1 MLNIK
6 SITIKNFMS
15 VGNVTQAV
23 HFNTQPLTLV
33 LGMNVDLGGDDNRN
47 GTGKTTIVNALSY
60 ALYGQALTNIRKDNL
75 INKTNNRHMLVTVDF
90 EKDGNSYRI
99 ERGRRPN
106 KFMFLVNNNEQQES
120 TDEMQGEGRLGQ
132 AQIGRILGLTHTM
145 FKHVIALNTYTEPFL
160 SMRANDQREV
170 IEQLLGITQLSEKA
184 ALLKELVKTT
194 KESIMEEEYRIKGVE
209 SANKK
214 IENSIKDLERRG
226 SIWLR
231 RLQEDIQECTVGIT
245 ELQKIDT
252 EEELNN
258 HALLTEYKEKQ
269 NTITNIETKQ
279 TSLVTQESREETRL
293 TQAEKDLDATKEHK
307 CYACGQELH
316 DDTHKKILLAKETTI
331 TESKQHITELQT
343 SFKLLTAQRQEIGE
357 LGTKPEVNY
366 DSIHDVYDHKNT
378 LENLIQQLE
387 NKNNEENPYVDQID
401 TLKKKGLQEV
411 DWEEVN
417 ELNRLLDHQEFLLK
431 LLTNKDSF
439 IRKRIIEQNL
449 NYLNHRLEYYL
460 SRLGLPHAV
469 SFQSDLNVEITELG
483 RSLDFDNLSRG
494 ERNRL
499 ILGLSWAFRDVFESL
514 NHPIN
519 LLAIDELID
528 SGMDTNG
535 VENSLSVLKKISR
548 ERKKNVFLISH
559 RDELV
564 GRVNTILYVI
574 KENGFTSFSTDVEQL
589 TV

>member
-1 MLNIK
+1 
-6 SITIKNFMS
+6 MS

-33 LGMNVDLGGDDNRN
+33 LGMNVDLGGDDNRI
-47 GTGKTTIVNALSY
+47 GTGSTTIVNALSY

-90 EKDGNSYRI
+90 EKDGNNYRI

-106 KFMFLVNNNEQQES
+106 KFIFLVNNNEQQES

-184 ALLKELVKTT
+184 TLLKELVKIT

-214 IENSIKDLERRG
+214 IEDSIKDLERRS

-231 RLQEDIQECTVGIT
+231 RLEEDIQECTVGIT

-279 TSLVTQESREETRL
+279 TSLVTQENREDIRL

-316 DDTHKKILLAKETTI
+316 DDAHKKILLAKETTI

-343 SFKLLTAQRQEIGE
+343 SFKLLTTQRQEIGE

-366 DSIHDVYDHKNT
+366 NSIHDVYDHKNT

-387 NKNNEENPYVDQID
+387 NKNNEEI
-401 TLKKKGLQEV
+401 
-411 DWEEVN
+411 
-417 ELNRLLDHQEFLLK
+417 
-431 LLTNKDSF
+431 
-439 IRKRIIEQNL
+439 
-449 NYLNHRLEYYL
+449 
-460 SRLGLPHAV
+460 
-469 SFQSDLNVEITELG
+469 
-483 RSLDFDNLSRG
+483 
-494 ERNRL
+494 L
-499 ILGLSWAFRDVFESL
+499 I
-514 NHPIN
+514 
-519 LLAIDELID
+519 
-528 SGMDTNG
+528 
-535 VENSLSVLKKISR
+535 
-548 ERKKNVFLISH
+548 
-559 RDELV
+559 
-564 GRVNTILYVI
+564 
-574 KENGFTSFSTDVEQL
+574 
-589 TV
+589 

>member
-1 MLNIK
+1 
-6 SITIKNFMS
+6 MS

-231 RLQEDIQECTVGIT
+231 RLEEDIQECTVGIT

-316 DDTHKKILLAKETTI
+316 DEAHKKILLAKETTI

-343 SFKLLTAQRQEIGE
+343 SFKLLTQ
-357 LGTKPEVNY
+357 Y
-366 DSIHDVYDHKNT
+366 
-378 LENLIQQLE
+378 
-387 NKNNEENPYVDQID
+387 
-401 TLKKKGLQEV
+401 
-411 DWEEVN
+411 
-417 ELNRLLDHQEFLLK
+417 
-431 LLTNKDSF
+431 
-439 IRKRIIEQNL
+439 
-449 NYLNHRLEYYL
+449 
-460 SRLGLPHAV
+460 
-469 SFQSDLNVEITELG
+469 
-483 RSLDFDNLSRG
+483 
-494 ERNRL
+494 
-499 ILGLSWAFRDVFESL
+499 
-514 NHPIN
+514 
-519 LLAIDELID
+519 
-528 SGMDTNG
+528 
-535 VENSLSVLKKISR
+535 
-548 ERKKNVFLISH
+548 
-559 RDELV
+559 
-564 GRVNTILYVI
+564 
-574 KENGFTSFSTDVEQL
+574 
-589 TV
+589 

>member
-6 SITIKNFMS
+6 NITIKNFMS

-33 LGMNVDLGGDDNRN
+33 LGVNVDLGGDDNRN

-90 EKDGNSYRI
+90 EKDGNNYRI

-106 KFMFLVNNNEQQES
+106 KFVFLVNDNERQES

-132 AQIGRILGLTHTM
+132 EQIVRILGLSHTM

-194 KESIMEEEYRIKGVE
+194 KESIMGEEYRIKAVE

-214 IENSIKDLERRG
+214 IEDSIKDLERRS

-231 RLQEDIQECTVGIT
+231 RLEEDIQVCTEGII

-252 EEELNN
+252 EEELTN

-279 TSLVTQESREETRL
+279 TSLVTQENREDTRL
-293 TQAEKDLDATKEHK
+293 TQAEKDLEATKEHK

-316 DDTHKKILLAKETTI
+316 DDAHKKILLAKETTI
-331 TESKQHITELQT
+331 TESQQHITELQT
-343 SFKLLTAQRQEIGE
+343 SFKLLTTQRQEIGE

-387 NKNNEENPYVDQID
+387 NKNNDENPYVDQID

-460 SRLGLPHAV
+460 SRLGLPHEV

-574 KENGFTSFSTDVEQL
+574 KENGFTSFSTDVEL
-589 TV
+589 ETV

>member
-1 MLNIK
+1 
-6 SITIKNFMS
+6 MS

-33 LGMNVDLGGDDNRN
+33 LGVNVDLGGDDNRN

-90 EKDGNSYRI
+90 EKDGNNYRI

-106 KFMFLVNNNEQQES
+106 KFVFLVNDNERQES

-132 AQIGRILGLTHTM
+132 EQIVRILGLSHTM

-194 KESIMEEEYRIKGVE
+194 KESIMGEEYRIKAVE

-214 IENSIKDLERRG
+214 IEDSIKDLERRS

-231 RLQEDIQECTVGIT
+231 RLEEDIQVCTEGII

-252 EEELNN
+252 EEELTN

-279 TSLVTQESREETRL
+279 TSLVTQENREDTRL
-293 TQAEKDLDATKEHK
+293 TQAEKDLEATKEHK

-316 DDTHKKILLAKETTI
+316 DDAHKKILLAKETTI
-331 TESKQHITELQT
+331 TESQQHITELQT
-343 SFKLLTAQRQEIGE
+343 SFKLLTTQRQEIGE

-387 NKNNEENPYVDQID
+387 NKNNDENPYVDQID

-460 SRLGLPHAV
+460 SRLGLPHEV

-574 KENGFTSFSTDVEQL
+574 KENGFTSFSTDVEL
-589 TV
+589 ETV

>member
-6 SITIKNFMS
+6 NITIKNFMS

-90 EKDGNSYRI
+90 EKDGNNYRI

-106 KFMFLVNNNEQQES
+106 KFTFLVNDNEQQES

-132 AQIGRILGLTHTM
+132 EQIVRILGLSHTM

-184 ALLKELVKTT
+184 TLLKELVKIT

-214 IENSIKDLERRG
+214 IEDSIKDIVRRS

-231 RLQEDIQECTVGIT
+231 RLEEDIQECTVGIT

-279 TSLVTQESREETRL
+279 TSLVTQEDREETRL
-293 TQAEKDLDATKEHK
+293 TQANKDLEATKEHK

-316 DDTHKKILLAKETTI
+316 DEAHKKILLAKETTI
-331 TESKQHITELQT
+331 TESQQHITELQT
-343 SFKLLTAQRQEIGE
+343 SFKLLTTQRQEIGE
-357 LGTKPEVNY
+357 LGIKPKVNY
-366 DSIHDVYDHKNT
+366 NSIHDVYDHKNT

-411 DWEEVN
+411 DWDEVN

-574 KENGFTSFSTDVEQL
+574 KENGFTSFSTDVEL
-589 TV
+589 ETV

>member
-1 MLNIK
+1 
-6 SITIKNFMS
+6 MS

-269 NTITNIETKQ
+269 SAIANIETEQ

-343 SFKLLTAQRQEIGE
+343 SVKLLTTQRQEIGE
-357 LGTKPEVNY
+357 LGIKPEVNY

>member
-6 SITIKNFMS
+6 NITIKNFMS
-15 VGNVTQAV
+15 VGNVTQSV

-90 EKDGNSYRI
+90 EKNGNNYRI

-106 KFMFLVNNNEQQES
+106 KFTFLVNDNEQQES

-132 AQIGRILGLTHTM
+132 EQIVRILGLTHTM

-184 ALLKELVKTT
+184 TLLKELVKTT

-214 IENSIKDLERRG
+214 IEDSIKDIVRRS

-231 RLQEDIQECTVGIT
+231 RLEEDIQECTVGIT

-279 TSLVTQESREETRL
+279 TSLVTQEDREETRL
-293 TQAEKDLDATKEHK
+293 TQAEKDLEATKEHK

-316 DDTHKKILLAKETTI
+316 DEAHKKILLAKETTI

-343 SFKLLTAQRQEIGE
+343 SFKLLTTQRQEIGE
-357 LGTKPEVNY
+357 LGTKPKVNY

-387 NKNNEENPYVDQID
+387 NKNNEENPYIDQID

-535 VENSLSVLKKISR
+535 VENSLSVLKKIAR

>member
-1 MLNIK
+1 MLTIK
-6 SITIKNFMS
+6 NITIKNFMS

-33 LGMNVDLGGDDNRN
+33 LGINVDLGGDDNRN

-90 EKDGNSYRI
+90 EKDGNNYRI

-106 KFMFLVNNNEQQES
+106 KFTFLVNDNEQQES

-132 AQIGRILGLTHTM
+132 EQIVRILGLSHTM

-194 KESIMEEEYRIKGVE
+194 KESIMGEEYRIKAVE

-214 IENSIKDLERRG
+214 IEDSIKDLERRS

-231 RLQEDIQECTVGIT
+231 RLEEDIQVCTEGIT

-269 NTITNIETKQ
+269 NTITNIETEQ
-279 TSLVTQESREETRL
+279 ISLVTQESREETRL
-293 TQAEKDLDATKEHK
+293 TQANKDLEATKEHK

-316 DDTHKKILLAKETTI
+316 DEAHKKILLEKETTI
-331 TESKQHITELQT
+331 TENKQHITKLQT
-343 SFKLLTAQRQEIGE
+343 SFKLLTTQRQEIGE
-357 LGTKPEVNY
+357 LGIKPEVNY

-387 NKNNEENPYVDQID
+387 NKNNDENPYVDQID

-460 SRLGLPHAV
+460 SRLGLPHEV

>member
-6 SITIKNFMS
+6 NITIKNFMS

-90 EKDGNSYRI
+90 EKDGNNYRI

-106 KFMFLVNNNEQQES
+106 KFMFLVNDNEQQES

-132 AQIGRILGLTHTM
+132 EQIVRILGLSHTM

-184 ALLKELVKTT
+184 TLLKELVKIT

-214 IENSIKDLERRG
+214 IETSIKDIVRRS

-231 RLQEDIQECTVGIT
+231 RLEEDIQECTVGIT

-279 TSLVTQESREETRL
+279 TSLVTQEDREETRL
-293 TQAEKDLDATKEHK
+293 TQANKDLEATKEHK

-316 DDTHKKILLAKETTI
+316 DEAHKKILLAKETTI
-331 TESKQHITELQT
+331 TESQQHITELQT
-343 SFKLLTAQRQEIGE
+343 SFKLLTTQRQEIGE
-357 LGTKPEVNY
+357 LGIKPKVNY
-366 DSIHDVYDHKNT
+366 NSIHDVYDHKNT

>member
-6 SITIKNFMS
+6 NITIKNFMS

-33 LGMNVDLGGDDNRN
+33 LGINVDLGGDDNRN

-90 EKDGNSYRI
+90 EKDGNNYRI

-106 KFMFLVNNNEQQES
+106 KFVFLVNDNEQQES

-132 AQIGRILGLTHTM
+132 EQIVRILGLSHTM

-194 KESIMEEEYRIKGVE
+194 KESIMGEEYRIKAVE

-214 IENSIKDLERRG
+214 IEDSIKDLERRS

-231 RLQEDIQECTVGIT
+231 RLEEDIQVCTEGIT

-279 TSLVTQESREETRL
+279 ASLVTQEGREETRL
-293 TQAEKDLDATKEHK
+293 TQAEKDLEATKEHT
-307 CYACGQELH
+307 CYACGQKLH
-316 DDTHKKILLAKETTI
+316 DDAHKKILLTTETTI

-343 SFKLLTAQRQEIGE
+343 SFKLLTTQQQEIGE
-357 LGTKPEVNY
+357 LGIKPEVNY

-387 NKNNEENPYVDQID
+387 NKNNDENPYVDQID

-460 SRLGLPHAV
+460 SRLGLPHEV

>member
-1 MLNIK
+1 
-6 SITIKNFMS
+6 MS

-90 EKDGNSYRI
+90 EKDGNNYRI

-106 KFMFLVNNNEQQES
+106 KFMFLVNDNEQQES

-132 AQIGRILGLTHTM
+132 EQIVRILGLSHTM

-184 ALLKELVKTT
+184 TLLKELVKIT

-214 IENSIKDLERRG
+214 IEDSIKDIVRRS

-231 RLQEDIQECTVGIT
+231 RLEEDIQECTVGIT

-279 TSLVTQESREETRL
+279 TSLVTQEDREETRL
-293 TQAEKDLDATKEHK
+293 TQANKDLEATKEHK

-316 DDTHKKILLAKETTI
+316 DEAHKKILLAKETTI
-331 TESKQHITELQT
+331 TESQQHITELQT
-343 SFKLLTAQRQEIGE
+343 SFKLLTTQRQEIGE
-357 LGTKPEVNY
+357 LGIKPKVNY
-366 DSIHDVYDHKNT
+366 NSIHDVYDHKNT

-411 DWEEVN
+411 DWDEVN

-574 KENGFTSFSTDVEQL
+574 KENGFTSFSTDVEL
-589 TV
+589 ETV

>member
-6 SITIKNFMS
+6 NITIKNFMS

-33 LGMNVDLGGDDNRN
+33 LGINVDLGGDDNRN

-90 EKDGNSYRI
+90 EKDGNNYRI

-106 KFMFLVNNNEQQES
+106 KFTFLVNDNEQQES

-132 AQIGRILGLTHTM
+132 EQIVRILGLSHTM

-194 KESIMEEEYRIKGVE
+194 KESIMGEEYRIKAVE

-214 IENSIKDLERRG
+214 IEDSIKDLERRS

-231 RLQEDIQECTVGIT
+231 RLEEDIQVCTEGIT

-279 TSLVTQESREETRL
+279 ASLVTQEGREETRL
-293 TQAEKDLDATKEHK
+293 TQAEKDLEATKEHT
-307 CYACGQELH
+307 CYACGQKLH
-316 DDTHKKILLAKETTI
+316 DDAHKKILLTKETTI

-343 SFKLLTAQRQEIGE
+343 SFKLLTTQQHEIGE
-357 LGTKPEVNY
+357 LGIKPEVNY

-387 NKNNEENPYVDQID
+387 NKNNDENPYVDQID

-460 SRLGLPHAV
+460 SRLGLPHEV

>member
-1 MLNIK
+1 
-6 SITIKNFMS
+6 MS

-184 ALLKELVKTT
+184 ALLKELVKIT

-214 IENSIKDLERRG
+214 IENSIKDLERR
-226 SIWLR
+226 SSVWLR
-231 RLQEDIQECTVGIT
+231 RLEEDIQECTVGIT

-252 EEELNN
+252 DEELNN

-269 NTITNIETKQ
+269 SAIANIETEQ
-279 TSLVTQESREETRL
+279 TSLVTQENRENTRL
-293 TQAEKDLDATKEHK
+293 AQAEKDLEATKEHK

-316 DDTHKKILLAKETTI
+316 DDTHLSLI
-331 TESKQHITELQT
+331 HI
-343 SFKLLTAQRQEIGE
+343 
-357 LGTKPEVNY
+357 
-366 DSIHDVYDHKNT
+366 
-378 LENLIQQLE
+378 
-387 NKNNEENPYVDQID
+387 
-401 TLKKKGLQEV
+401 
-411 DWEEVN
+411 
-417 ELNRLLDHQEFLLK
+417 
-431 LLTNKDSF
+431 
-439 IRKRIIEQNL
+439 
-449 NYLNHRLEYYL
+449 
-460 SRLGLPHAV
+460 
-469 SFQSDLNVEITELG
+469 
-483 RSLDFDNLSRG
+483 
-494 ERNRL
+494 
-499 ILGLSWAFRDVFESL
+499 
-514 NHPIN
+514 
-519 LLAIDELID
+519 
-528 SGMDTNG
+528 
-535 VENSLSVLKKISR
+535 
-548 ERKKNVFLISH
+548 
-559 RDELV
+559 
-564 GRVNTILYVI
+564 
-574 KENGFTSFSTDVEQL
+574 
-589 TV
+589 

>member
-1 MLNIK
+1 
-6 SITIKNFMS
+6 MS

-106 KFMFLVNNNEQQES
+106 KFIFLVNNNEQQES

-184 ALLKELVKTT
+184 ALLKELVKIT

-214 IENSIKDLERRG
+214 IEDSIKDLERRS

-231 RLQEDIQECTVGIT
+231 RLEEDIQECTVGIT

-279 TSLVTQESREETRL
+279 TSLVTQENREDIRL

-316 DDTHKKILLAKETTI
+316 DDAHKKILLAKETTI

-343 SFKLLTAQRQEIGE
+343 SFKLLTTQRQEIGE

-366 DSIHDVYDHKNT
+366 NSIHDVYDHKNT

-387 NKNNEENPYVDQID
+387 NKNNEENPYIDQID
-401 TLKKKGLQEV
+401 TLKKKGLQQV

-417 ELNRLLDHQEFLLK
+417 ELNRLREHQEFLLK

-499 ILGLSWAFRDVFESL
+499 ILGLSWAFRDVFESM

-535 VENSLSVLKKISR
+535 VENALSVLKKISR

>member
-1 MLNIK
+1 
-6 SITIKNFMS
+6 MS

-184 ALLKELVKTT
+184 ALLKELVKIT

-231 RLQEDIQECTVGIT
+231 RLEEDIQECTVGIT

-252 EEELNN
+252 EEEFNN

-293 TQAEKDLDATKEHK
+293 TQAEKDLED
-307 CYACGQELH
+307 
-316 DDTHKKILLAKETTI
+316 
-331 TESKQHITELQT
+331 
-343 SFKLLTAQRQEIGE
+343 
-357 LGTKPEVNY
+357 
-366 DSIHDVYDHKNT
+366 
-378 LENLIQQLE
+378 
-387 NKNNEENPYVDQID
+387 
-401 TLKKKGLQEV
+401 
-411 DWEEVN
+411 
-417 ELNRLLDHQEFLLK
+417 
-431 LLTNKDSF
+431 
-439 IRKRIIEQNL
+439 
-449 NYLNHRLEYYL
+449 
-460 SRLGLPHAV
+460 
-469 SFQSDLNVEITELG
+469 
-483 RSLDFDNLSRG
+483 
-494 ERNRL
+494 
-499 ILGLSWAFRDVFESL
+499 
-514 NHPIN
+514 
-519 LLAIDELID
+519 
-528 SGMDTNG
+528 
-535 VENSLSVLKKISR
+535 
-548 ERKKNVFLISH
+548 
-559 RDELV
+559 
-564 GRVNTILYVI
+564 
-574 KENGFTSFSTDVEQL
+574 
-589 TV
+589 

>member
-1 MLNIK
+1 
-6 SITIKNFMS
+6 MS

-33 LGMNVDLGGDDNRN
+33 LGINVDLGGDDNRN

-90 EKDGNSYRI
+90 EKDGNNYRI

-106 KFMFLVNNNEQQES
+106 KFTFLVNDNEQQES

-132 AQIGRILGLTHTM
+132 EQIVRILGLSHTM

-194 KESIMEEEYRIKGVE
+194 KESIMGEEYRIKAVE

-214 IENSIKDLERRG
+214 IEDSIKDLERRS

-231 RLQEDIQECTVGIT
+231 RLEEDIQVCTEGIT

-269 NTITNIETKQ
+269 NTITNIETEQ
-279 TSLVTQESREETRL
+279 VSLVTQENREETRL
-293 TQAEKDLDATKEHK
+293 TQANKDLEATKEHK

-316 DDTHKKILLAKETTI
+316 DEAHKKILLEKETTI
-331 TESKQHITELQT
+331 IENKQHITKLQT
-343 SFKLLTAQRQEIGE
+343 SFKLLTTQRQEIGE
-357 LGTKPEVNY
+357 LGIKPEVNY

-387 NKNNEENPYVDQID
+387 NKNNDENPYVDQID

-460 SRLGLPHAV
+460 SRLGLPHEV

>member
-1 MLNIK
+1 
-6 SITIKNFMS
+6 MS

-90 EKDGNSYRI
+90 EKDGNNYRI

-106 KFMFLVNNNEQQES
+106 KFMFLVNDNEQQES

-132 AQIGRILGLTHTM
+132 EQIVRILGLSHTM

-184 ALLKELVKTT
+184 TLLKELVKTT

-231 RLQEDIQECTVGIT
+231 RLEEDIQECTVGIT

-293 TQAEKDLDATKEHK
+293 TQAEKDLEATKEHK

-316 DDTHKKILLAKETTI
+316 DEAHKKILLAKETTI
-331 TESKQHITELQT
+331 TESQQHITELQT
-343 SFKLLTAQRQEIGE
+343 SFKLLTTQRQEIGE
-357 LGTKPEVNY
+357 LGIKPEVNY
-366 DSIHDVYDHKNT
+366 DSIHDVYDHKST

-411 DWEEVN
+411 NWDEVN

-535 VENSLSVLKKISR
+535 VENSLSVLKKIAR

>member
-1 MLNIK
+1 MLTIK
-6 SITIKNFMS
+6 NITIKNFMS

-33 LGMNVDLGGDDNRN
+33 LGINVDLGGDDNRN

-90 EKDGNSYRI
+90 EKDGNNYRI

-106 KFMFLVNNNEQQES
+106 KFTFLVNDNEQQES

-132 AQIGRILGLTHTM
+132 EQIVRILGLSHTM

-194 KESIMEEEYRIKGVE
+194 KESIMGEEYRIKAVE

-214 IENSIKDLERRG
+214 IEDSIKDLERRS

-231 RLQEDIQECTVGIT
+231 RLEEDIQVCTEGIT

-279 TSLVTQESREETRL
+279 TSLVTQEGREETRL
-293 TQAEKDLDATKEHK
+293 TQAEKDLEATKEHT
-307 CYACGQELH
+307 CYACGQKLH
-316 DDTHKKILLAKETTI
+316 DDAHKKILLTTETTI

-343 SFKLLTAQRQEIGE
+343 SFKLLTTQQQEIGE
-357 LGTKPEVNY
+357 LGIKPEVNY

-387 NKNNEENPYVDQID
+387 NKNNDENPYVDQID

-460 SRLGLPHAV
+460 SRLGLPHEV

>member
-1 MLNIK
+1 
-6 SITIKNFMS
+6 MS

-90 EKDGNSYRI
+90 EKNGNNYRI

-106 KFMFLVNNNEQQES
+106 KFMFLVNDSEQQES

-132 AQIGRILGLTHTM
+132 EQIVRILGLTHTM
-145 FKHVIALNTYTEPFL
+145 FTHVIALNTYTEPFL

-184 ALLKELVKTT
+184 TLLKELVKTT

-214 IENSIKDLERRG
+214 IENSIKDIVRRS

-231 RLQEDIQECTVGIT
+231 RLEEDIQECTVGIT

-279 TSLVTQESREETRL
+279 TSLVTQEDREETRL
-293 TQAEKDLDATKEHK
+293 TQANKDLEATKEHK

-316 DDTHKKILLAKETTI
+316 DEAHKKILLAKETTI
-331 TESKQHITELQT
+331 TESQQHITELQT
-343 SFKLLTAQRQEIGE
+343 SFKLLTTQRQEIGE
-357 LGTKPEVNY
+357 LGIKPKVNY
-366 DSIHDVYDHKNT
+366 NSIHDVYDHKNT

-411 DWEEVN
+411 DWDEVN

-574 KENGFTSFSTDVEQL
+574 KENGFTSFTKDDE
-589 TV
+589 

>member
-1 MLNIK
+1 MLTIK
-6 SITIKNFMS
+6 NITIKNFMS

-33 LGMNVDLGGDDNRN
+33 LGINVDLGGDDNRN

-90 EKDGNSYRI
+90 EKDGNNYRI

-106 KFMFLVNNNEQQES
+106 KFIFLVNDNEQQES

-132 AQIGRILGLTHTM
+132 EQIVRILGLSHTM

-194 KESIMEEEYRIKGVE
+194 KESIMGEEYRIKAVE

-214 IENSIKDLERRG
+214 IEDSIKDLERRS

-231 RLQEDIQECTVGIT
+231 RLEEDIQVCTEGIT

-269 NTITNIETKQ
+269 NTITNIETEQ
-279 TSLVTQESREETRL
+279 ISLVTQESREETRL
-293 TQAEKDLDATKEHK
+293 TQANKDLEATKEHK

-316 DDTHKKILLAKETTI
+316 DEAHKKILLEKETTI
-331 TESKQHITELQT
+331 TENKQHITKLQT
-343 SFKLLTAQRQEIGE
+343 SFKLLTTQRQEIGE
-357 LGTKPEVNY
+357 LGIKPEVNY

-387 NKNNEENPYVDQID
+387 NKNNDENPYVDQID

-460 SRLGLPHAV
+460 SRLGLPHEV

>member
-6 SITIKNFMS
+6 NITIKNFMS

-343 SFKLLTAQRQEIGE
+343 SVKLLTTQRQEIGE
-357 LGTKPEVNY
+357 LGIKPEVNY

>member
-6 SITIKNFMS
+6 NITIKNFMS

-90 EKDGNSYRI
+90 EKDGNNYRI

-106 KFMFLVNNNEQQES
+106 KFTFLVNDNEQQES

-132 AQIGRILGLTHTM
+132 EQIVRILGLSHTM

-184 ALLKELVKTT
+184 TLLKELVKIT

-214 IENSIKDLERRG
+214 IEDSIKDIVRRS

-231 RLQEDIQECTVGIT
+231 RLEEDIQECTVGIT

-279 TSLVTQESREETRL
+279 TSLVTQEDREETRL
-293 TQAEKDLDATKEHK
+293 TQANKDLEATKEHK

-316 DDTHKKILLAKETTI
+316 DEAHKKILLAKETTI
-331 TESKQHITELQT
+331 TESQQHITELQT
-343 SFKLLTAQRQEIGE
+343 SFKLLTTQRQEIGE
-357 LGTKPEVNY
+357 LGIKPKVNY
-366 DSIHDVYDHKNT
+366 NSIHDVYDHKNT

-411 DWEEVN
+411 DWDEVN

-460 SRLGLPHAV
+460 SRLGLPHEV

-574 KENGFTSFSTDVEQL
+574 KENGFTSFSTDVEL
-589 TV
+589 ETV

>member
-1 MLNIK
+1 
-6 SITIKNFMS
+6 MS

-231 RLQEDIQECTVGIT
+231 RLEEDIQECTVGIT

-293 TQAEKDLDATKEHK
+293 TQAEKDLEATKEHK

-316 DDTHKKILLAKETTI
+316 DEAHKKILLAKETTI
-331 TESKQHITELQT
+331 TESQQHITELQT

-357 LGTKPEVNY
+357 LGIKPEVNY

-387 NKNNEENPYVDQID
+387 NKNNEQNPYVDQID

>member
-1 MLNIK
+1 
-6 SITIKNFMS
+6 MS

-231 RLQEDIQECTVGIT
+231 RLEEDIQECTVGIT

-293 TQAEKDLDATKEHK
+293 TQAEKDLEATKEHK

-316 DDTHKKILLAKETTI
+316 DEAHKKILLAKETTI
-331 TESKQHITELQT
+331 TESQQHITELQT

-357 LGTKPEVNY
+357 LGIKPEVNY

>member
-1 MLNIK
+1 MLTIK
-6 SITIKNFMS
+6 NITIKNFMS

-33 LGMNVDLGGDDNRN
+33 LGINVDLGGDDNRN

-90 EKDGNSYRI
+90 EKDGNNYRI

-106 KFMFLVNNNEQQES
+106 KFTFLVNDNEQQES

-132 AQIGRILGLTHTM
+132 EQIVRILGLSHTM

-194 KESIMEEEYRIKGVE
+194 KESIMGEEYRIKAVE

-214 IENSIKDLERRG
+214 IEDSIKDLERRS

-231 RLQEDIQECTVGIT
+231 RLEEDIQVCTEGIT

-269 NTITNIETKQ
+269 NTITNIETEQ
-279 TSLVTQESREETRL
+279 VSLVTQENREETRL
-293 TQAEKDLDATKEHK
+293 TQANKDLEATKEHK

-316 DDTHKKILLAKETTI
+316 DEAHKKILLEKETTI
-331 TESKQHITELQT
+331 IENKQHITKLQT
-343 SFKLLTAQRQEIGE
+343 SFKLLTTQRQEIGE
-357 LGTKPEVNY
+357 LGIKPEVNY

-387 NKNNEENPYVDQID
+387 NKNNDENPYVDQID

-460 SRLGLPHAV
+460 SRLGLPHEV

>member
-1 MLNIK
+1 
-6 SITIKNFMS
+6 MS

-231 RLQEDIQECTVGIT
+231 RLEEDIQECTVGIT

-331 TESKQHITELQT
+331 TESQQHITELQT

-357 LGTKPEVNY
+357 LGIKPEVNY

>member
-1 MLNIK
+1 
-6 SITIKNFMS
+6 MS

-184 ALLKELVKTT
+184 ALLKELVKIT

-231 RLQEDIQECTVGIT
+231 RLEEDIQECTVGIT

-293 TQAEKDLDATKEHK
+293 TQAEKDLEATKEHK

-316 DDTHKKILLAKETTI
+316 DEAHKKILLAKETTI
-331 TESKQHITELQT
+331 TESQQHITELQT

-357 LGTKPEVNY
+357 LGIKPEVNY